1 MRLVS
6 GGGGGQRRI
15 GTRPA
20 LRMDHLVPLITSP
33 FGTKECAMLVLS
45 RKLQEKIRIG
55 ENVTITVLQV
65 KGRHVKLGIDAPRN
79 VRVIR
84 TELPQE
90 ITVET
95 SDNTETSEPETE
107 RDTPAT
113 DVLKTGETQD
123 ITPSTKPAGKPV
135 VIGRR
140 FRIVTPSQGAH
151 RHAVAAV
158 AIG

>member
-1 MRLVS
+1 
-6 GGGGGQRRI
+6 
-15 GTRPA
+15 
-20 LRMDHLVPLITSP
+20 
-33 FGTKECAMLVLS
+33 MLVLS

-65 KGRHVKLGIDAPRN
+65 KGRQVKLGIDAPRN

-95 SDNTETSEPETE
+95 AEPETK

-113 DVLKTGETQD
+113 DVLKTGESQD
-123 ITPSTKPAGKPV
+123 ITPSTKPASKPV

-140 FRIVTPSQGAH
+140 FRIVTPSSGAN

>member
-1 MRLVS
+1 
-6 GGGGGQRRI
+6 
-15 GTRPA
+15 
-20 LRMDHLVPLITSP
+20 
-33 FGTKECAMLVLS
+33 MLVLS

-95 SDNTETSEPETE
+95 ADTTDTAEPETE

-113 DVLKTGETQD
+113 DVVKTGEVQD
-123 ITPSTKPAGKPV
+123 ITPSTKPANKPV

-140 FRIVTPSQGAH
+140 FRIVTPSNGAK